1 MNQLQC
7 IRNPNEKIIDRHC
20 RNATLAVPSEI
31 ERKESKRTSPKIDAL
46 LDDL

>member
-20 RNATLAVPSEI
+20 RNATLAVQSEI